1 MDNIITFRGNKMKVK
16 QTKYY
21 LFYGLLIVSLLVS
34 NLVFSGT
41 INDFNRDYIT
51 TDLPP
56 YTTDETYHSVIYTD
70 INKITTHGS
79 ILWVESDVQNPG
91 FNVVNDDDVN
101 MTNCLMTAGFNP
113 DDMTVKQC
121 SDPFQY
127 SKRFKLNVTSPGT
140 YLDFVFDVDGTMD
153 TRTYRILEKVLNN
166 TGFTISDFKI
176 ELGFGDSD
184 NFVSATSG
192 IGLDFSDN
200 SGNIWLTETV
210 TGDVPQLDLDALFPF
225 GLFGDADT
233 DPNQDIDGYFDPN
246 DRARFYLTANR
257 GRIESTGI
265 SSNYH
270 DLVGDFMTKANVL
283 NGYFYDHDND
293 IATDPILIAH
303 QNDLGW
309 ITFRVEPFW
318 SNLGL
323 TPPPLNI
330 DGTITNETISQ
341 WESDPLFGVDAIED
355 LANLNMNYHI
365 TVGDISL
372 WPTYEGLSNTAKF
385 TLRITS
391 RSIIFANGFELIE

>member
-1 MDNIITFRGNKMKVK
+1 
-16 QTKYY
+16 
-21 LFYGLLIVSLLVS
+21 
-34 NLVFSGT
+34 
-41 INDFNRDYIT
+41 
-51 TDLPP
+51 
-56 YTTDETYHSVIYTD
+56 
-70 INKITTHGS
+70 
-79 ILWVESDVQNPG
+79 
-91 FNVVNDDDVN
+91 
-101 MTNCLMTAGFNP
+101 
-113 DDMTVKQC
+113 
-121 SDPFQY
+121 
-127 SKRFKLNVTSPGT
+127 
-140 YLDFVFDVDGTMD
+140 
-153 TRTYRILEKVLNN
+153 
-166 TGFTISDFKI
+166 
-176 ELGFGDSD
+176 
-184 NFVSATSG
+184 
-192 IGLDFSDN
+192 
-200 SGNIWLTETV
+200 
-210 TGDVPQLDLDALFPF
+210 
-225 GLFGDADT
+225 
-233 DPNQDIDGYFDPN
+233 
-246 DRARFYLTANR
+246 
-257 GRIESTGI
+257 
-265 SSNYH
+265 
-270 DLVGDFMTKANVL
+270 MTKTNVL